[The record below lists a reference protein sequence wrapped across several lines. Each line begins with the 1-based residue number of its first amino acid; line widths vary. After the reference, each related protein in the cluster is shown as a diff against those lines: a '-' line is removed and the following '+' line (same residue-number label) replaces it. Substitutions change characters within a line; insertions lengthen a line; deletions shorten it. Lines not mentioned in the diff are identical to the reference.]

1 VTKVVKIGGRAQDHP
16 DLFNLLAHAWEHSS
30 RSLCI
35 VHGGG
40 DEVSAMQRALG
51 REAEFIGGRRV
62 TSKAD
67 LDLLRMV
74 LSGAVNKRLVNGLI
88 AKGVPAVGLSGE
100 DGSLI
105 SAEIIDAHLLGFAGR
120 PTRVNAD
127 LLHALMRSGN
137 VPVISPVAYDAQS
150 PSGGALN
157 VNGDDAAAALA
168 AGLGA
173 DELLLIADVEGV
185 RDEHGVTLPLVSTE
199 TARVLMSTGTASNGM
214 AAKLEAAQVALIS
227 GVERVR
233 ICDLEGLIDGERG
246 TFITQSQS
254 VAI

>member
-1 VTKVVKIGGRAQDHP
+1 VTKVVKIGGRSQDHP
-16 DLFNLLAHAWEHSS
+16 RLFEFLAHAWEDSS
-30 RSLCI
+30 KSLCI

-51 REAEFIGGRRV
+51 RKAEFVGGRRV

-88 AKGVPAVGLSGE
+88 ARGVPAVGLSGE
-100 DGSLI
+100 DGALI
-105 SAEIIDAHLLGFAGR
+105 SAEIIDADLLGFAGR
-120 PTRVNAD
+120 PTKVNTD
-127 LLHALMRSGN
+127 LLDALMRSGN
-137 VPVISPVAYDAQS
+137 VPIISPVAYDARS
-150 PSGGALN
+150 LSGGALN

-168 AGLGA
+168 VALGA
-173 DELLLIADVEGV
+173 DELLLIADVDGV
-185 RDEHGVTLPLVSTE
+185 RDERGATLPIVSTD
-199 TARVLMSTGTASNGM
+199 TVRLLLDAGTASNGM

-227 GVERVR
+227 GVEIVR
-233 ICDLEGLIDGERG
+233 ICDLEGLVDGERG
-246 TFITQSQS
+246 TFITQPQG

>member
-1 VTKVVKIGGRAQDHP
+1 VTRVVKIGGRAQDNP
-16 DLFNLLAHAWEHSS
+16 RLFDFLARAWEGSS
-30 RSLCI
+30 KSLCI

-51 REAEFIGGRRV
+51 REAEFVGGRRV

-100 DGSLI
+100 DGALI

-120 PTRVNAD
+120 PTKVNTD
-127 LLHALMRSGN
+127 LLNAIMDSGN
-137 VPVISPVAYDAQS
+137 VPVISPVAYDARS
-150 PSGGALN
+150 LDGGALN
-157 VNGDDAAAALA
+157 VNGDDAASALA
-168 AGLGA
+168 IALGA
-173 DELLLIADVEGV
+173 HELLLIADVDGV
-185 RDEHGVTLPLVSTE
+185 RDEHGVTLPIVSTE
-199 TARVLMSTGTASNGM
+199 TARLLLTAGTASNGM
-214 AAKLEAAQVALIS
+214 AAKLEAAQAALIS
-227 GVERVR
+227 GVESVR
-233 ICDLEGLIDGERG
+233 ICDLEGLVDDERG

>member
-1 VTKVVKIGGRAQDHP
+1 MTRVVKIGGRAQDNSH
-16 DLFNLLAHAWEHSS
+16 LFDFLARAWERSS
-30 RSLCI
+30 KSLCI

-51 REAEFIGGRRV
+51 REAEFVGGRRV

-74 LSGAVNKRLVNGLI
+74 LSGVVNKRLVSGLL

-100 DGSLI
+100 DGALI

-120 PTRVNAD
+120 PTNVNTD
-127 LLHALMRSGN
+127 LLDAVMNSGN
-137 VPVISPVAYDAQS
+137 VPVISPVAYDARS
-150 PSGGALN
+150 LGGGALN

-168 AGLGA
+168 IALGA
-173 DELLLIADVEGV
+173 HELLLIADVDGV
-185 RDEHGVTLPLVSTE
+185 RDEHGVTLPIVSTDK
-199 TARVLMSTGTASNGM
+199 ARLLLNAGTASNGM
-214 AAKLEAAQVALIS
+214 AAKLEAAQVALLS
-227 GVERVR
+227 GVESVR
-233 ICDLEGLIDGERG
+233 ICDLEGLLDDERG